1 MRKRRDQSEQK
12 AVPSEQA
19 KDQRQTSK
27 ARSGL
32 YGSQAPKSGAR
43 HPSGDTVVQAKPA
56 GDKFHGDK
64 LSQPGYLEE
73 AAERESQQSLRR
85 GATTPEDQRKS
96 GRSQRRV
103 TTKPRP

>member
-1 MRKRRDQSEQK
+1 MRKRRDQSGQK
-12 AVPSEQA
+12 TVPSEQA
-19 KDQRQTSK
+19 KEQRQTSK

-73 AAERESQQSLRR
+73 AAERESQESFQRA
-85 GATTPEDQRKS
+85 ATRPDNRPKS
-96 GRSQRRV
+96 ARPQRRV
-103 TTKPRP
+103 NSKRVP

>member
-1 MRKRRDQSEQK
+1 MRKRRDQSGQRPVPGKQANEQTQ
-12 AVPSEQA
+12 P
-19 KDQRQTSK
+19 SK
-27 ARSGL
+27 ARAGL

-73 AAERESQQSLRR
+73 AAEREAQESFQR
-85 GATTPEDQRKS
+85 GTTKPDNPPKS
-96 GRSQRRV
+96 ARPQRRV
-103 TTKPRP
+103 NSKRVP

>member
-1 MRKRRDQSEQK
+1 MRKRRDQSGQK
-12 AVPSEQA
+12 TVPSEQA
-19 KDQRQTSK
+19 KDRTQTSK

-32 YGSQAPKSGAR
+32 YGSQVPKSGAR

-73 AAERESQQSLRR
+73 AAKRESQESLQR
-85 GATTPEDQRKS
+85 GAKRPDNRAESARP
-96 GRSQRRV
+96 QRRV
-103 TTKPRP
+103 NPKRAP